1 MRKDSIKLS
10 TEDNILV
17 GRHWAYN
24 LFNDPKRFAFV
35 LSRYNFAAQMVSA
48 SETVLELGCSE
59 GIGVP
64 LFKQFGIRFTGV
76 DMDRDA
82 ISTAK
87 QNWKNTDHSFICDD
101 FLGKTYGIFGAVV
114 SLDVIEHI
122 SSEYEDS
129 FLETITDNINQS
141 GVAIVG
147 TPNITASQYASLA
160 SQKGHINLFS
170 AERLRTVLKRFFHK
184 VFIFGMNDEVVHT
197 GFYPMAHYLIAVACK
212 KKQETGNE

>member
-1 MRKDSIKLS
+1 MS
-10 TEDNILV
+10 TEDDILV

-24 LFNDPKRFAFV
+24 LFNDPKRFSFV
-35 LSRYNFAAQMVSA
+35 LSRYNFAAQMISA

-76 DMDRDA
+76 DMDREA
-82 ISTAK
+82 ISTAE
-87 QNWKNTDHSFICDD
+87 QNWRNTDYRFICDD
-101 FLGKTYGIFGAVV
+101 FIGKIYGVFGAIV

-129 FLETITDNINQS
+129 FFKTIMDNLNQS

-147 TPNITASQYASLA
+147 TPNISASRYASGA

-170 AERLRTVLKRFFHK
+170 AQRLRATLARFFQK
-184 VFIFGMNDEVVHT
+184 VFVFGMNDEVVHT

-212 KKQETGNE
+212 KKQGTGNE